1 MDMHED
7 YPWCSVDDHDCQ
19 LRSFVFQEM
28 ISLEIK
34 DKIAAMRDY
43 VNFIKTG
50 ELPQKLKAV
59 P

>member
-1 MDMHED
+1 MSMHED
-7 YPWCSVDDHDCQ
+7 YPWCSTDDRECM
-19 LRSFVFQEM
+19 LRSFVFQTM
-28 ISLEIK
+28 VPLEIN

-50 ELPQKLKAV
+50 ELPKKLKAV